1 MNSFTYDYPVRNYF
15 GEGAMDQA
23 LDAEMGA
30 MGKTVMLAYGGGSVK
45 RTGVYGHVID
55 KLTSAGKRVVDF
67 GGIMPNPTYE
77 KCQEG
82 AALAREEQVDFIL
95 AVGGGSVF
103 DCCKVVSAQAMLD
116 EDIETFE
123 HADGKMPS
131 SFIPMGCIVT
141 LSGTGAEQNNGAV
154 ITNEETH
161 VKGAYLGAMPMWAAL
176 DPALTLT
183 VPHTQFMSGAFD
195 TLSHCMESY
204 FGSPRGRNVT
214 DDINL
219 AIQRNVIRNMRIIA
233 DDDQNFEALS
243 ELVYDS
249 AMAENGVLKIGKS
262 TDFQAHMIQHQYG
275 AYTHTNHGMGLAVIH
290 PALYRHLAPEAPA
303 QFARW
308 ASKGVGRRRQGQRR
322 PYGGTRGHR
331 PPADVHRR
339 DGASHELRRDG
350 LRRVRRD
357 AAQGCG
363 HLRAH
368 RRLRQETGAQRGVPD
383 SDRVPLDRQRVP
395 IRPRRRKQEGSSFF
409 TRSLLSF
416 YPIVKPCGLQ
426 VRRLRNALIGRHRT
440 VRNRM
445 KYKNKCSI
453 TIPAQ

>member
-45 RTGVYGHVID
+45 RTGVYGHVVD

-103 DCCKVVSAQAMLD
+103 DCCKVVTAQAMLD

-183 VPHTQFMSGAFD
+183 VPHAQFMSGAFD

-233 DDDQNFEALS
+233 DDNQNLEALS

-308 ASKGVGRRRQGQRR
+308 AREVWGVDAKGKDDLTVALEGIDRLQTFIGEMGL
-322 PYGGTRGHR
+322 PTSFAEMGSDASDETLHKVADTCVLTGGC
-331 PPADVHRR
+331 AKKL
-339 DGASHELRRDG
+339 E
-350 LRRVRRD
+350 
-357 AAQGCG
+357 
-363 HLRAH
+363 
-368 RRLRQETGAQRGVPD
+368 
-383 SDRVPLDRQRVP
+383 
-395 IRPRRRKQEGSSFF
+395 
-409 TRSLLSF
+409 RSEVFQILTECL
-416 YPIVKPCGLQ
+416 
-426 VRRLRNALIGRHRT
+426 
-440 VRNRM
+440 
-445 KYKNKCSI
+445 
-453 TIPAQ
+453 

>member
-45 RTGVYGHVID
+45 RTGVYGHVVD

-116 EDIETFE
+116 DDIETFE
-123 HADGKMPS
+123 HADGKIPS

-141 LSGTGAEQNNGAV
+141 L
-154 ITNEETH
+154 
-161 VKGAYLGAMPMWAAL
+161 
-176 DPALTLT
+176 
-183 VPHTQFMSGAFD
+183 
-195 TLSHCMESY
+195 MESY

-219 AIQRNVIRNMRIIA
+219 TIQRNVIRNMRIVA
-233 DDDQNFEALS
+233 DDDQNLDARS

-308 ASKGVGRRRQGQRR
+308 AREVWDVDAKGKDDLTVALEGIDRLQTFIGEMGL
-322 PYGGTRGHR
+322 PTSFAEMGSDASDETLHKVADTCVLTGGC
-331 PPADVHRR
+331 AKKL
-339 DGASHELRRDG
+339 E
-350 LRRVRRD
+350 
-357 AAQGCG
+357 
-363 HLRAH
+363 
-368 RRLRQETGAQRGVPD
+368 
-383 SDRVPLDRQRVP
+383 
-395 IRPRRRKQEGSSFF
+395 
-409 TRSLLSF
+409 RSEVFQILTECL
-416 YPIVKPCGLQ
+416 
-426 VRRLRNALIGRHRT
+426 
-440 VRNRM
+440 
-445 KYKNKCSI
+445 
-453 TIPAQ
+453 

>member
-1 MNSFTYDYPVRNYF
+1 MNSFTYDCPVRNYF
-15 GEGAMDQA
+15 DEGAMDQA

-45 RTGVYGHVID
+45 RTGVYGHVVD

-161 VKGAYLGAMPMWAAL
+161 VKGAYLGAMPIWAAL
-176 DPALTLT
+176 DPTLTLT
-183 VPHTQFMSGAFD
+183 VPHAQFMSGAFD

-233 DDDQNFEALS
+233 DDGQNLEALS

-290 PALYRHLAPEAPA
+290 PALYRHLAPRRPRSSPA
-303 QFARW
+303 GRARCGTSTPRAKTTLRWRSRASTACRRSSARW
-308 ASKGVGRRRQGQRR
+308 GFPRASPRWDPTRPTRRC
-322 PYGGTRGHR
+322 
-331 PPADVHRR
+331 A
-339 DGASHELRRDG
+339 
-350 LRRVRRD
+350 
-357 AAQGCG
+357 
-363 HLRAH
+363 
-368 RRLRQETGAQRGVPD
+368 RLRTPVCSPAAA
-383 SDRVPLDRQRVP
+383 
-395 IRPRRRKQEGSSFF
+395 PRNWSAAR
-409 TRSLLSF
+409 
-416 YPIVKPCGLQ
+416 
-426 VRRLRNALIGRHRT
+426 
-440 VRNRM
+440 
-445 KYKNKCSI
+445 CSRF
-453 TIPAQ
+453 

>member
-262 TDFQAHMIQHQYG
+262 TDF
-275 AYTHTNHGMGLAVIH
+275 IH

-308 ASKGVGRRRQGQRR
+308 ASEVWGVDAKGKDDLTVALEGIDRLQTFIGEMGL
-322 PYGGTRGHR
+322 PTSFAEMGSDASDETLHKVADTCVLTGGC
-331 PPADVHRR
+331 AKKL
-339 DGASHELRRDG
+339 E
-350 LRRVRRD
+350 
-357 AAQGCG
+357 
-363 HLRAH
+363 
-368 RRLRQETGAQRGVPD
+368 
-383 SDRVPLDRQRVP
+383 
-395 IRPRRRKQEGSSFF
+395 
-409 TRSLLSF
+409 RSEVFQILTECL
-416 YPIVKPCGLQ
+416 
-426 VRRLRNALIGRHRT
+426 
-440 VRNRM
+440 
-445 KYKNKCSI
+445 
-453 TIPAQ
+453 

>member
-15 GEGAMDQA
+15 DEGAMDQA
-23 LDAEMGA
+23 LDAEMVA

-45 RTGVYGHVID
+45 RTGVYGHVVD

-131 SFIPMGCIVT
+131 SFIPMGCIVA

-161 VKGAYLGAMPMWAAL
+161 VKGAFFGALPSWAAL

-183 VPHTQFMSGAFD
+183 VPHAQFMSGAFD

-204 FGSPRGRNVT
+204 FGSPRGAMSPMTSTSPSSVT
-214 DDINL
+214 
-219 AIQRNVIRNMRIIA
+219 
-233 DDDQNFEALS
+233 S
-243 ELVYDS
+243 S
-249 AMAENGVLKIGKS
+249 ATCASSRTTTRTSM
-262 TDFQAHMIQHQYG
+262 
-275 AYTHTNHGMGLAVIH
+275 
-290 PALYRHLAPEAPA
+290 PEASSYTTPPWPRTA
-303 QFARW
+303 CSRS
-308 ASKGVGRRRQGQRR
+308 ASQRTSRR
-322 PYGGTRGHR
+322 T
-331 PPADVHRR
+331 
-339 DGASHELRRDG
+339 
-350 LRRVRRD
+350 
-357 AAQGCG
+357 
-363 HLRAH
+363 
-368 RRLRQETGAQRGVPD
+368 
-383 SDRVPLDRQRVP
+383 
-395 IRPRRRKQEGSSFF
+395 
-409 TRSLLSF
+409 
-416 YPIVKPCGLQ
+416 
-426 VRRLRNALIGRHRT
+426 
-440 VRNRM
+440 
-445 KYKNKCSI
+445 
-453 TIPAQ
+453 

>member
-45 RTGVYGHVID
+45 RTGAYGHVVD

-123 HADGKMPS
+123 HVDGKMPS

-183 VPHTQFMSGAFD
+183 VPHAQFMSGVFD

-233 DDDQNFEALS
+233 DDDQNLDARS

-290 PALYRHLAPEAPA
+290 PALYRHLVPEAPA

-308 ASKGVGRRRQGQRR
+308 AREVWDVDAKGKDDLTVALEGIDRLQTFIGEMGL
-322 PYGGTRGHR
+322 PTSFAEMGSDASDETLHKVADTCVLTGGC
-331 PPADVHRR
+331 AKKL
-339 DGASHELRRDG
+339 E
-350 LRRVRRD
+350 
-357 AAQGCG
+357 
-363 HLRAH
+363 
-368 RRLRQETGAQRGVPD
+368 
-383 SDRVPLDRQRVP
+383 
-395 IRPRRRKQEGSSFF
+395 
-409 TRSLLSF
+409 RSEVFQILTECL
-416 YPIVKPCGLQ
+416 
-426 VRRLRNALIGRHRT
+426 
-440 VRNRM
+440 
-445 KYKNKCSI
+445 
-453 TIPAQ
+453 

>member
-45 RTGVYGHVID
+45 RTGVYDHVVD

-95 AVGGGSVF
+95 SVGGGSVF

-183 VPHTQFMSGAFD
+183 VPHAQFMSGAFD

-219 AIQRNVIRNMRIIA
+219 AIQRNVIRNMRVIA
-233 DDDQNFEALS
+233 DDDQNLDARS

-308 ASKGVGRRRQGQRR
+308 AREVWGVDAKGKDDLTVALEGIDRLQTFIGEMGL
-322 PYGGTRGHR
+322 PTSFAEMGSDASDETLHKVANTCVLTGGC
-331 PPADVHRR
+331 AKKL
-339 DGASHELRRDG
+339 E
-350 LRRVRRD
+350 
-357 AAQGCG
+357 
-363 HLRAH
+363 
-368 RRLRQETGAQRGVPD
+368 
-383 SDRVPLDRQRVP
+383 
-395 IRPRRRKQEGSSFF
+395 
-409 TRSLLSF
+409 RSEVFQILTECL
-416 YPIVKPCGLQ
+416 
-426 VRRLRNALIGRHRT
+426 
-440 VRNRM
+440 
-445 KYKNKCSI
+445 
-453 TIPAQ
+453 

>member
-45 RTGVYGHVID
+45 RTGV
-55 KLTSAGKRVVDF
+55 

-116 EDIETFE
+116 EDIEMFE

-176 DPALTLT
+176 DPALAA
-183 VPHTQFMSGAFD
+183 S
-195 TLSHCMESY
+195 LSMTPPW
-204 FGSPRGRNVT
+204 PRTACSRS
-214 DDINL
+214 
-219 AIQRNVIRNMRIIA
+219 ASQRT
-233 DDDQNFEALS
+233 S
-243 ELVYDS
+243 
-249 AMAENGVLKIGKS
+249 
-262 TDFQAHMIQHQYG
+262 
-275 AYTHTNHGMGLAVIH
+275 
-290 PALYRHLAPEAPA
+290 
-303 QFARW
+303 
-308 ASKGVGRRRQGQRR
+308 RR
-322 PYGGTRGHR
+322 T
-331 PPADVHRR
+331 
-339 DGASHELRRDG
+339 
-350 LRRVRRD
+350 
-357 AAQGCG
+357 
-363 HLRAH
+363 
-368 RRLRQETGAQRGVPD
+368 
-383 SDRVPLDRQRVP
+383 
-395 IRPRRRKQEGSSFF
+395 
-409 TRSLLSF
+409 
-416 YPIVKPCGLQ
+416 
-426 VRRLRNALIGRHRT
+426 
-440 VRNRM
+440 
-445 KYKNKCSI
+445 
-453 TIPAQ
+453 